1 MALFIAVI
9 LTAFA
14 TLANSGAVY
23 PYDIERFGLAVT
35 VIFCIFLGR
44 GIAALINAIQGIP
57 FRGPTEYLEQPRTR
71 AILGLAITLLLISS
85 LVGQLIAVPW
95 FTDGTLESR

>member
-23 PYDIERFGLAVT
+23 PYDIERFGLAIT
-35 VIFCIFLGR
+35 AIFCIFLGR
-44 GIAALINAIQGIP
+44 GIAALINAIQGIL

-95 FTDGTLESR
+95 FTDGPLESR